1 MDRRQ
6 SRTLFYDP
14 VKKEITAPLPD
25 KAAEN
30 IHGCIGSI
38 IDKEGKLWV
47 GCLEGVYIID
57 LHSRSSKGE
66 FQYRHLNYKLDDP
79 SSRLIEKIT
88 CFYQGK
94 DGTLWLGSNGYGIY
108 QRKSMLKEKNS
119 LSLIAQRKD
128 YRTIVFGEYWK
139 ITTVTYGSVP
149 IMDSPVITRQ
159 RIVSL
164 TIPYR
169 MV

>member
-47 GCLEGVYIID
+47 GCLEGVI
-57 LHSRSSKGE
+57 SSICI
-66 FQYRHLNYKLDDP
+66 P
-79 SSRLIEKIT
+79 VP
-88 CFYQGK
+88 
-94 DGTLWLGSNGYGIY
+94 
-108 QRKSMLKEKNS
+108 LKENS
-119 LSLIAQRKD
+119 S
-128 YRTIVFGEYWK
+128 TG
-139 ITTVTYGSVP
+139 T
-149 IMDSPVITRQ
+149 
-159 RIVSL
+159 
-164 TIPYR
+164 
-169 MV
+169 